1 MRKQFYYIA
10 LLTFIFGMMTSCSS
24 SKKTDNT
31 AKGENEMA
39 ATGKMT
45 VTGPPVIIYKTK
57 ADYYDMVPVTLS
69 EDKSKIV
76 SYPGARDLYKGDE
89 LALPTHLHNGY
100 LLDNRGIDQN
110 VAFLNI
116 SYEKF
121 TKMQRVFTA
130 GQLYEMILDKDPL
143 TEMYNCGKK
152 SKFKNEVSELNE
164 IIDKGSFEECQTL
177 K

>member
-1 MRKQFYYIA
+1 MRILSLTLIIA
-10 LLTFIFGMMTSCSS
+10 FAVFTGSCSS
-24 SKKTDNT
+24 SKKTDKT
-31 AKGENEMA
+31 SKEKKEMP
-39 ATGKMT
+39 ATGSVA

-57 ADYYDMVPVTLS
+57 ADYYDKVPVTLS
-69 EDKSKIV
+69 DDKTKVI
-76 SYPGARDLYKGDE
+76 SYPDARDLFKGDK
-89 LALPTHLHNGY
+89 LALPTKLHKGY
-100 LLDNRGIDQN
+100 LLDNRGIDKN

-130 GQLYEMILDKDPL
+130 GQLYDMILDKDPL

-152 SKFKNEVSELNE
+152 SKFKDEVAELNDM
-164 IIDKGSFEECQTL
+164 IDKGSFEGCKKL

>member
-1 MRKQFYYIA
+1 MSKHFYYLA
-10 LLTFIFGMMTSCSS
+10 LLVFISGVAASCSS

-31 AKGENEMA
+31 AKEEKEVLANVA
-39 ATGKMT
+39 

-57 ADYYDMVPVTLS
+57 ADYYDKVPVILS
-69 EDKSKIV
+69 DDKSKVV
-76 SYPGARDLYKGDE
+76 SYPGARDLYIGDK
-89 LALPTHLHNGY
+89 LALPTRLHKGF
-100 LLDNRGIDQN
+100 LLDNRGINEN

-121 TKMQRVFTA
+121 TMMQRVFTA
-130 GQLYEMILDKDPL
+130 GQLYDMILDKDPL

-152 SKFKNEVSELNE
+152 SKFKDEVAELNV
-164 IIDKGSFEECQTL
+164 IIDKGSFEGCKKL

>member
-1 MRKQFYYIA
+1 MRILSLTLIIA
-10 LLTFIFGMMTSCSS
+10 FAVFTGSCSS
-24 SKKTDNT
+24 SKKTDKT
-31 AKGENEMA
+31 SKEKKEMP
-39 ATGKMT
+39 ATGSVA

-57 ADYYDMVPVTLS
+57 ADYYDKVPVTLS
-69 EDKSKIV
+69 DDKTKVI
-76 SYPGARDLYKGDE
+76 SYPDARDLFRGDK
-89 LALPTHLHNGY
+89 LALPTKLHKGY
-100 LLDNRGIDQN
+100 LLDNRGIDKN

-130 GQLYEMILDKDPL
+130 GQLYDMILDKDPL

-152 SKFKNEVSELNE
+152 SKFKDEVAELNDM
-164 IIDKGSFEECQTL
+164 IDKGSFEGCKKL

>member
-1 MRKQFYYIA
+1 MRILSLTLIIA
-10 LLTFIFGMMTSCSS
+10 FAVFTGSCSS
-24 SKKTDNT
+24 SKKTDKT
-31 AKGENEMA
+31 SKEKKEMP
-39 ATGKMT
+39 ATGNVA

-57 ADYYDMVPVTLS
+57 ADYYDKVPVTLS
-69 EDKSKIV
+69 DDKTKVI
-76 SYPGARDLYKGDE
+76 SYPDARDLFRGDK
-89 LALPTHLHNGY
+89 LALPTKLHKGY
-100 LLDNRGIDQN
+100 LLDNRGIDKN

-130 GQLYEMILDKDPL
+130 GQLYDMILDKDPL

-152 SKFKNEVSELNE
+152 SKFKDEVAELNDM
-164 IIDKGSFEECQTL
+164 IDKGSFEGCKKL

>member
-1 MRKQFYYIA
+1 MRLLHLSLLIVAA
-10 LLTFIFGMMTSCSS
+10 LLIGSCSS
-24 SKKTDNT
+24 SKKTDK
-31 AKGENEMA
+31 APKEEKEMA
-39 ATGKMT
+39 ATGSVA

-57 ADYYDMVPVTLS
+57 ADYYDKVPVILS
-69 EDKSKIV
+69 EDKTKIV
-76 SYPGARDLYKGDE
+76 SYPGARDLYKGDK
-89 LALPTHLHNGY
+89 LALPTKLHNGY

-110 VAFLNI
+110 VAFLDI

-130 GQLYEMILDKDPL
+130 GQLYDMIFDKDPL

-152 SKFKNEVSELNE
+152 SKFRDEVTELNE
-164 IIDKGSFEECQTL
+164 IIDKDNFEGCKKL